1 MLKFNIYKWFLKNS
15 TNAEKNNY
23 LNMVNKTYING
34 NGSIVYME
42 RQKAHNSPFNIKG
55 EEQSHRTDVTHFQDL
70 L

>member
-1 MLKFNIYKWFLKNS
+1 MQK
-15 TNAEKNNY
+15 KNNY

-42 RQKAHNSPFNIKG
+42 RQKAHNRPFNIKG
-55 EEQSHRTDVTHFQDL
+55 EEQSHRTDMTHFQDL